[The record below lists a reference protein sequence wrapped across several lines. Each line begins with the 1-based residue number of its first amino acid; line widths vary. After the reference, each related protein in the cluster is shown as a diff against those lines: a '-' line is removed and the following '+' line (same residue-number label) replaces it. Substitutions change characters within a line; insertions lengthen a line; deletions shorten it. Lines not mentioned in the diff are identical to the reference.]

1 MNKNKRFVIDTN
13 VLISSLLFKDSKPR
27 EVVDKILEEGSIIV
41 SVDTIMELVDVL
53 NRPKFDRYLP
63 VNKRI
68 NFLASYI
75 KKTIYIEIKE
85 RITICR
91 DPKDNKILELSVSG
105 NADCIICGDNDLL
118 ILSPFRNIPILTPD
132 EFLKNKY

>member
-75 KKTIYIEIKE
+75 KKTIHIEIKE